1 MSKKMDC
8 PECRAKINVHIPNKA
23 LDSYI
28 EKFIENFVP
37 KQFQEQRKS
46 LLEER
51 KKKMEE
57 RKNSQRNRANQQS
70 HRNNGESKVFLTC
83 KLIACII

>member
-8 PECRAKINVHIPNKA
+8 PECRAKINCHLPNKA

-37 KQFQEQRKS
+37 KEFQEQRKA

-51 KKKMEE
+51 KKKMDD
-57 RKNSQRNRANQQS
+57 RNSGQRNNTNHHL
-70 HRNNGESKVFLTC
+70 HRNNGESRD
-83 KLIACII
+83 